1 MRRFEPANRSM
12 RVFGSRRAR
21 AMSTASQPSLSMI
34 VGSASASISKSSVF
48 SPFEAS
54 GIEDRCLAMSPEIES
69 WPIFQEFAADHII
82 VSLNNSSQRVA
93 RISST
98 CQQEPQQRQIFAP
111 RYGIPEWSGP
121 KISFVLVHRNFNFQ
135 IGTSL
140 KERGNRP
147 QPVRLP
153 IARLLRCTPNAT
165 PCALLDR
172 PPVRGPEPPRSALR
186 RLPPSQAL
194 EASKRAVFEGFLI
207 LRASRHRHHAHHAL
221 CRFSSPRL
229 PLRSKA
235 FLLRKRRRRYRLGNG
250 AA

>member
-1 MRRFEPANRSM
+1 M
-12 RVFGSRRAR
+12 RVFGSRRVR
-21 AMSTASQPSLSMI
+21 AMSTASRPSLSMI
-34 VGSASASISKSSVF
+34 VGSAPASISKSSVF

-69 WPIFQEFAADHII
+69 RPIFQEFAADHII
-82 VSLNNSSQRVA
+82 VSLNNSPQRVA

-98 CQQEPQQRQIFAP
+98 CQQEPHQRQIFAP

-140 KERGNRP
+140 KERGDRP
-147 QPVRLP
+147 QPVRLA
-153 IARLLRCTPNAT
+153 ARFTLHAKCNAVRPFGSAT
-165 PCALLDR
+165 CA
-172 PPVRGPEPPRSALR
+172 RSGAAAISASTAAA
-186 RLPPSQAL
+186 SQAL

-229 PLRSKA
+229 PLRPKA
-235 FLLRKRRRRYRLGNG
+235 FLLRKRRRRYRLGN
-250 AA
+250 AAA